1 MLAVIFAGGRL
12 LTPALRGLPPVHHD
26 AELLV
31 AQLVVLEG

>member
-1 MLAVIFAGGRL
+1 MLAVIFAGGGL
-12 LTPALRGLPPVHHD
+12 APALRGLPPVHHD

>member
-1 MLAVIFAGGRL
+1 MLAVIFAGGG
-12 LTPALRGLPPVHHD
+12 LTTALRGLPPVHHD